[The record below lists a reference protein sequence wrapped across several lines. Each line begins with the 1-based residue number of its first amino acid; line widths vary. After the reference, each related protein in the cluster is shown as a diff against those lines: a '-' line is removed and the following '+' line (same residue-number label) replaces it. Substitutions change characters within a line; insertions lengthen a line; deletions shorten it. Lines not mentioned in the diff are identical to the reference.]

1 MPLSKC
7 VPSALLQQLLL
18 SQPLTCEMWSCPLDF
33 SSVLK
38 AVLFIVQN
46 ITLNS

>member
-1 MPLSKC
+1 MPLSEY

-18 SQPLTCEMWSCPLDF
+18 SQPLTCEMWSGPLDF
-33 SSVLK
+33 SSILK
-38 AVLFIVQN
+38 AVLFILQN